1 MKTKLKVIIAL
12 FLCVSSIL
20 MLFACDEESKKEPSV
35 TSGSTSEQT
44 TAPEQTTEPEQT
56 TAPAATTDAQTT
68 LPEETSISV
77 PNAEP
82 MKLDEGY
89 SVTSEKA
96 FKITGTEK
104 KQKITLIARVA
115 TLKNESGE
123 RALYFDILNDDGT
136 VRDFQRWLGR
146 GQIHINH
153 EGTIYVFRID
163 IKSDLTDGF
172 AYVKAYS
179 ISDIKTRDNNLEV
192 FEKAEI
198 VDVQM
203 SIPNQK
209 FALNNNAAIGSS
221 ARPLSDFFHK
231 YNNILLSA
239 ANENKDYEGG
249 KEFIYLIADSYSDAE
264 KDVTY
269 SPESKTP
276 RIDLMINEVKDKFT
290 VDHII
295 RLFSK

>member
-1 MKTKLKVIIAL
+1 MKANLKALIAL
-12 FLCVSSIL
+12 LLCVFSVL
-20 MLFACDEESKKEPSV
+20 MLFACVDNSEKNPGGTQDSSP
-35 TSGSTSEQT
+35 EQT

-123 RALYFDILNDDGT
+123 HALYLDILNDDGT
-136 VRDFQRWLGR
+136 VRDFKRWKGR
-146 GQIHINH
+146 CQLHINH
-153 EGTIYVFRID
+153 KGVLYVFRIN
-163 IKSDLTDGF
+163 IQSDLKTNGL
-172 AYVKAYS
+172 AHVLQYN
-179 ISDIKTRDNNLEV
+179 ISDIDSSSNNSEPLEMA
-192 FEKAEI
+192 KI
-198 VDVQM
+198 VM
-203 SIPNQK
+203 LYGMPNQK
-209 FALNNNAAIGSS
+209 FALNNNTAIASS
-221 ARPLSDFFHK
+221 ERLLSIFFHR
-231 YNNILLSA
+231 YDDVLLSA

-249 KEFIYLIADSYSDAE
+249 KEFIYLIADTYSDAE
-264 KDVTY
+264 KDMTY
-269 SPESKTP
+269 SPDSKTP
-276 RIDLMINEVKDKFT
+276 RIDLTIREVKAKFT
-290 VDHII
+290 IEYI
-295 RLFSK
+295 LELFSK

>member
-1 MKTKLKVIIAL
+1 MKSYLKRAIAIG
-12 FLCVSSIL
+12 LCVISAIS
-20 MLFACDEESKKEPSV
+20 LFACADQS
-35 TSGSTSEQT
+35 SGSSDTSASTPEVT
-44 TAPEQTTEPEQT
+44 TAPEQTTEPEVT
-56 TAPAATTDAQTT
+56 TEPTATTEAQTT

-89 SVTSEKA
+89 SVTSEKT

-123 RALYFDILNDDGT
+123 RAFYLDILNDDGT
-136 VRDFQRWLGR
+136 VRDFQRWKGR

-153 EGTIYVFRID
+153 KGEIYVFRIN
-163 IKSDLTDGF
+163 ITSDLTDGF
-172 AYVKAYS
+172 AYIKAYC
-179 ISDIKTRDNNLEV
+179 ISDIKTSVNNSETLER
-192 FEKAEI
+192 AEI

-209 FALNNNAAIGSS
+209 FALNNNAAIATSQ
-221 ARPLSDFFHK
+221 RPLSTLFHR
-231 YNNILLSA
+231 YDNVLLSA
-239 ANENKDYEGG
+239 ANEKDDYEGG
-249 KEFIYLIADSYSDAE
+249 KEFIYLILDSYSDAN
-264 KDVTY
+264 KDMTY
-269 SPESKTP
+269 SPDSKTP

-290 VDHII
+290 VDYILD
-295 RLFSK
+295 LFTK